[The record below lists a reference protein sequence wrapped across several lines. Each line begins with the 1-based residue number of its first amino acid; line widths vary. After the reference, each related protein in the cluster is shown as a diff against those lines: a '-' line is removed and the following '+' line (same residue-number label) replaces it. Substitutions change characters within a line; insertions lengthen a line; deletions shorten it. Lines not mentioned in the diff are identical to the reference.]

1 MRKRNIC
8 TEVWKHNALVF
19 NQLKFSRSNILQLE
33 AIWWFADF
41 QQSVHFQSET
51 SLGFR
56 KNYRQKKSE
65 KQQHSQQNAQK
76 NKERY
81 KFMPS
86 WENSLEHITRGY
98 SGPGNAGGVC
108 SSVPMWHLGAP
119 SILIMFATKCAK
131 SFIHEYTILEINYVL
146 ISRRWKYVLY
156 DKHAYVF
163 LFTKSFTLCLYSQRI
178 VFFKQS
184 EMKQP
189 RLSCVSK
196 KC

>member
-1 MRKRNIC
+1 MRMIEWLNFDTNIWSLMRTLLSENNLYFWLAQMRKRNIC

-56 KNYRQKKSE
+56 KNYRQTKSE
-65 KQQHSQQNAQK
+65 KQQQSQQNAQK

-108 SSVPMWHLGAP
+108 SSVPMWYLGAP
-119 SILIMFATKCAK
+119 SILKMFATKCAK
-131 SFIHEYTILEINYVL
+131 SFIHEYT
-146 ISRRWKYVLY
+146 
-156 DKHAYVF
+156 
-163 LFTKSFTLCLYSQRI
+163 T
-178 VFFKQS
+178 
-184 EMKQP
+184 
-189 RLSCVSK
+189 
-196 KC
+196 

>member
-56 KNYRQKKSE
+56 KNYRQTKSE
-65 KQQHSQQNAQK
+65 KQQQSQQNAQK
-76 NKERY
+76 NKKRY
-81 KFMPS
+81 KSMPL

-108 SSVPMWHLGAP
+108 SSVPMWYLGAP
-119 SILIMFATKCAK
+119 SILKCLLRNVQK
-131 SFIHEYTILEINYVL
+131 FYTWVYNIEINYVL
-146 ISRRWKYVLY
+146 ISRRWKYVLN
-156 DKHAYVF
+156 DKHVYVF
-163 LFTKSFTLCLYSQRI
+163 LFTKSFTFML
-178 VFFKQS
+178 VFPKDRVF
-184 EMKQP
+184 
-189 RLSCVSK
+189 
-196 KC
+196 